1 MNNKTLN
8 YFSAILIIFLFG
20 CSKSIEKS
28 PNIVFILTDDL
39 AYADLSSYGS
49 EFIETPNLDKMAED
63 ARIRRNQLQKRA
75 INEGATPAIDEVLS
89 EPVLVK

>member
-1 MNNKTLN
+1 MNNKTLK
-8 YFSAILIIFLFG
+8 YFSPTHNFSFW

-63 ARIRRNQLQKRA
+63 GLNDFILCSSSCLFSFTSSNF
-75 INEGATPAIDEVLS
+75 NWMLS
-89 EPVLVK
+89 K